1 MNDLTNAAV
10 ERLAAQ
16 LGEALFGQPGMSL
29 MEMANR
35 RAEIEEMRA
44 ERVEL
49 RTALAG
55 WHKQYT
61 SVHGNRL
68 QAPGHSHD
76 RPGVWDRDNGKLAD
90 VPCAQCRVWGLA
102 AAAAMKEQAE

>member
-1 MNDLTNAAV
+1 MNDLPDKANETCV
-10 ERLAAQ
+10 AQ
-16 LGEALFGQPGMSL
+16 IAEALFGQPGMSL

-35 RAEIEEMRA
+35 RGEIEEMRA

-49 RTALAG
+49 LSALAG

-61 SVHGNRL
+61 SVHANRL